1 MNNFVKKFG
10 GDVFSKM
17 YPAARAYRESVF
29 QYFFKSVVE
38 ASPEVLVWLQAHHY
52 KKWMRCAFNPDIKC
66 DYITSNLAE
75 VFNNWIKDWKDLS
88 VVELADK
95 LREMIMVLWAKR
107 RKISERL
114 MGKILPAVIQQLKA
128 RTRCLGHLSVVD
140 SGNNTAQV
148 YDTTNTHGRHVVNLD
163 FHECTC
169 LEWQHT
175 GKPCQH
181 ALALITSVQSTN
193 VHMEDY
199 VHEFYSIEWF
209 RAAYKRTIEPLP
221 DRSQW

>member
-1 MNNFVKKFG
+1 
-10 GDVFSKM
+10 
-17 YPAARAYRESVF
+17 
-29 QYFFKSVVE
+29 
-38 ASPEVLVWLQAHHY
+38 
-52 KKWMRCAFNPDIKC
+52 MRCAFNPDIKC

-88 VVELADK
+88 IVELADK

-107 RKISERL
+107 RKNSERL

-140 SGNNTAQV
+140 SSNNTAQV

-163 FHECTC
+163 LHECTC

-193 VHMEDY
+193 VHMED
-199 VHEFYSIEWF
+199 
-209 RAAYKRTIEPLP
+209 
-221 DRSQW
+221 

>member
-1 MNNFVKKFG
+1 
-10 GDVFSKM
+10 
-17 YPAARAYRESVF
+17 
-29 QYFFKSVVE
+29 
-38 ASPEVLVWLQAHHY
+38 
-52 KKWMRCAFNPDIKC
+52 MRCAFNPDIKC

-75 VFNNWIKDWKDLS
+75 VFNNWIKDWKDLP

-95 LREMIMVLWAKR
+95 LREMIMVLWCKR

-128 RTRCLGHLSVVD
+128 RTRGLGHLSVVD

-148 YDTTNTHGRHVVNLD
+148 YDTTNTHSRHVVNLD
-163 FHECTC
+163 LHECTC

-175 GKPCQH
+175 GKSCQH

-199 VHEFYSIEWF
+199 VHEYYSIERF